1 MEKLPFRVFIERVP
15 DYHKGA
21 NGIIIRVQESK
32 DQYAKNI
39 KQALFALN
47 ELTSG
52 YEFIEGET

>member
-21 NGIIIRVQESK
+21 NGIIIRVHESK
-32 DQYAKNI
+32 DQYAENI

>member
-21 NGIIIRVQESK
+21 NGIIIRVHESK
-32 DQYAKNI
+32 DQYAENI

-52 YEFIEGET
+52 YEFFEGET